1 MFHPAIAC
9 TLEEA
14 QQREVIMSRKTTDR
28 FPAART
34 EHLII
39 EEVGPETVVYDEHTG
54 RAHHLSPLAAA
65 VFARSDGRTSV
76 TQLAE
81 FASSRLSEPVDEGH
95 IKVALAHLD
104 EIELLAASPRTISRR
119 TMLRRT
125 GAAAGVAFAAPV
137 ITSITTPA
145 FAQGTP
151 PGPVCPGAICASQSD
166 GDDFCACANN
176 CPEDVP
182 PPEDDRV
189 KCAKTGPPIGPYR
202 DSCECLDCGQ
212 LRDAGRPDL
221 CPPMPHQQCPPGS
234 SPQNPGPGGC
244 TDPSKFLD
252 GACLRMGGDSS
263 E

>member
-1 MFHPAIAC
+1 MIG
-9 TLEEA
+9 
-14 QQREVIMSRKTTDR
+14 KTTVQL
-28 FPAART
+28 PVART

-54 RAHHLSPLAAA
+54 QAHHLSPLAAV
-65 VFARSDGRTSV
+65 VFARSDGRTSM

-221 CPPMPHQQCPPGS
+221 CPPTPHQQCPPGS

-252 GACLRMGGDSS
+252 GACFRMGGDSS
-263 E
+263 EPCPEPGLGGL